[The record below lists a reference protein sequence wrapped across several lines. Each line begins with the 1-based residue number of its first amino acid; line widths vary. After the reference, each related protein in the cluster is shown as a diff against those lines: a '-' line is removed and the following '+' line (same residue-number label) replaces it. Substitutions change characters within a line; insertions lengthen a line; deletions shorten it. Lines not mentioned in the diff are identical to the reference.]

1 MIQIA
6 IPTYKRIYKL
16 NKLLDN
22 LLPEIKKFGDIFSV
36 MVVDNDPEELLDLPL
51 QIDRLALQYGVPIKY
66 YRNSYNLG
74 GSGNVVRCLELA
86 DSQWIWLLGDD
97 DLVRNESLKFLI
109 CYLESLGS
117 EVSAVKLSSSI
128 YTNSDLLI
136 KTTDELLCPRPEYD
150 AYFSNLLFL
159 STWIFR
165 TSDLSLVFRNVVNS
179 VGGYGPQLFGALYLL
194 KCNRQIGL
202 SSINAIDWEMPQAE
216 EKWDVSYV
224 HYNLLATLRQCSFV
238 SMRSYKAVK
247 KTLFGFA
254 LSKKNVRVNMKLL
267 NDYGINVASKML
279 YGSFFGYLILL
290 PIKIISRLIVLIS
303 RDKTKIPQVLKQGKE
318 GGGHERL

>member
-1 MIQIA
+1 
-6 IPTYKRIYKL
+6 
-16 NKLLDN
+16 
-22 LLPEIKKFGDIFSV
+22 
-36 MVVDNDPEELLDLPL
+36 
-51 QIDRLALQYGVPIKY
+51 
-66 YRNSYNLG
+66 
-74 GSGNVVRCLELA
+74 
-86 DSQWIWLLGDD
+86 
-97 DLVRNESLKFLI
+97 
-109 CYLESLGS
+109 
-117 EVSAVKLSSSI
+117 SAVKLSSSI